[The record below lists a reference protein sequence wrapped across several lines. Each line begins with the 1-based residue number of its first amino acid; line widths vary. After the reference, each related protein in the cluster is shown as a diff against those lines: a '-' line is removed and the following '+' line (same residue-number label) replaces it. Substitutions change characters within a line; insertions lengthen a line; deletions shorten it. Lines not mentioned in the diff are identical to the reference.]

1 LPKPKFKQKKAMSR
15 EQQIAEAYCK
25 LLNSIDWSD
34 KLLVAGL
41 REGLNK
47 FLSNAFLSL
56 FPKCHKYHRTHL
68 VSAAALR
75 QLRAKEYAGLVC
87 EHIVPKTRY
96 IQKRCEEAAKKGR
109 LTVHDVRDLLDKYW
123 RLATITKE
131 EDRRLNPV
139 SMPETWDG
147 VNPLARYEA
156 AGIELLPNPF
166 YHDLEDS
173 DPARAGRKGDELR

>member
-1 LPKPKFKQKKAMSR
+1 MSR
-15 EQQIAEAYCK
+15 EQEIAEAYCK

-56 FPKCHKYHRTHL
+56 FSKCHKYHRTHL

-75 QLRAKEYAGLVC
+75 QLRAKEHAGLVC
-87 EHIVPKTRY
+87 EHVVPKTRY
-96 IQKRCEEAAKKGR
+96 IQKRCEEAVKQGE
-109 LTVHDVRDLLDKYW
+109 LGVDDVRELLDKYW

-139 SMPETWDG
+139 LMPETWDG
-147 VNPLARYEA
+147 LNPLARYEA

-166 YHDLEDS
+166 YREPIDRA
-173 DPARAGRKGDELR
+173 PAERTQDEP